1 MLKPL
6 KTGRAGA
13 AAMILTDEKLARLL
27 EPFLER
33 ILVVEPVQ
41 ASARL
46 LGDLLKGV
54 GAKEI
59 HFAQTGIQAFSACRL
74 IEPQVVFTEVGGP
87 DRTGL
92 NFVGQLRRS
101 ELACRQ
107 APVIVVTAE
116 ATTGVIVAA
125 RNAGVHEFLRKP
137 FAARDLNRRLE
148 AAILHPRDWI
158 EAVGYVGPDRRRF
171 NSADYQGP
179 RKRRADQAPTTPA
192 ARLEQALK
200 IARSAVA
207 ALESDPAQAL
217 RSLQVQTSELKAL
230 AAAMPNAG
238 LAAAASKLQTTLAS
252 ATPDSL
258 CRPAIEAAAA
268 PLWAF
273 LPPEPAAR
281 AVA

>member
-1 MLKPL
+1 
-6 KTGRAGA
+6 
-13 AAMILTDEKLARLL
+13 MILTDEKLARLL
-27 EPFLER
+27 EPFLAR
-33 ILVVEPVQ
+33 VLVVEPVA

-54 GAKEI
+54 GAKQV
-59 HFAQTGIQAFSACRL
+59 HFAQNSFQALNNCKL
-74 IEPQVVFTEVGGP
+74 IDPQVVFTEVGGP
-87 DRTGL
+87 ERTGL
-92 NFVGQLRRS
+92 DFVGKLRRS

-171 NSADYQGP
+171 NSADYVGP
-179 RKRRADQAPTTPA
+179 RKRRADQAPTSPA
-192 ARLEQALK
+192 GRLEQALK

-217 RSLQVQTSELKAL
+217 RALQVQTSELKAL
-230 AAAMPNAG
+230 AAALPNAS
-238 LAAAASKLQTTLAS
+238 LATAASKLQTALAA
-252 ATPDSL
+252 ATPESL
-258 CRPAIEAAAA
+258 SRPAIEAAAA
-268 PLWAF
+268 ALWAF
-273 LPPEPAAR
+273 LPPESQAK

>member
-1 MLKPL
+1 
-6 KTGRAGA
+6 
-13 AAMILTDEKLARLL
+13 MILTDEKLARLL
-27 EPFLER
+27 QPFLQR
-33 ILVVEPVQ
+33 ILVIDPVQ

-46 LGDLLKGV
+46 LSELLKGV
-54 GAKEI
+54 GAQEI
-59 HFAQTGIQAFSACRL
+59 HIAQSAFQGFNTCKL
-74 IEPQVVFTEVGGP
+74 VDPQVIFTEVGGP
-87 DRTGL
+87 EREGL
-92 NFVGQLRRS
+92 GFIGKLRRS

-107 APVIVVTAE
+107 APAIVVTAE

-200 IARSAVA
+200 IAKSAVA

-217 RSLQVQTSELKAL
+217 RALQVQTSELKAL
-230 AAAMPNAG
+230 AAALPNAA
-238 LAAAASKLQTTLAS
+238 LAGAASKLQTALAGAS
-252 ATPDSL
+252 AESL
-258 CRPAIEAAAA
+258 SRPVIEAAAA
-268 PLWAF
+268 ALWAF
-273 LPPEPAAR
+273 LPPEAEAK